1 MRTEN
6 GVVIWVQWFEFSFSE
21 EECMRVR
28 GLERSVY
35 KGKIGG
41 WTTNIAK

>member
-6 GVVIWVQWFEFSFSE
+6 GVVIWVQWFDFSFLK

-28 GLERSVY
+28 LLYILVCRV
-35 KGKIGG
+35 KIGG
-41 WTTNIAK
+41 